1 MFIRNPFNWQLRFST
16 IPSEFRE
23 CLTYEEQ
30 IMWLYYHIKSITETS
45 GNVNYEA
52 LENKP
57 SINGVLLLGNKT
69 LDELNIQSKLYAGDG
84 ITINGNVISA
94 TGGGTGGTTNYEELS
109 NKPSINGVTLIG
121 DKTFE
126 DLGLNLPTKKVYKD
140 ITTDSNVEIAD
151 NVLFDLTSTNVGS
164 NIPNWESASDTK
176 TFCFKASVFSSLT
189 FKVYGRCSN
198 VMWFVTNGNPFFSI
212 GSKILEEKSATNLNY
227 SGDFVR
233 LTVPTIGSGS
243 YYITFQFTNVSTNAP
258 RVEYESEEVDLDV
271 IQKLS
276 TDIILKDNENPQ
288 LEQGLYYTGEHA
300 IFYNSV
306 SEANLVFGFNDIIY
320 YDISSNNVAISDAFK
335 TYTRDFSA
343 NEWSIAQNTDIEN
356 ELTDSRGKIPTSHAV
371 YEAIQ
376 NISPTPTGDVFYTE
390 LNQPITLNADGTTN
404 PTLTT
409 GYYYLGDY
417 TVSYYDINN
426 TLQTSNAFKTSIL
439 YYDADSKQLKRTS
452 VNSKFANQFECRL
465 QYISSFWN
473 LVLDD
478 SSKYVK
484 NNTNSLSFLSNS
496 IPTTGDDNNV
506 PNINAVR
513 NYAVAKNNIE
523 NYSTTEQR
531 VGTWLNGKPLYQKT
545 ISGTVPTTGTA
556 GTYVTQD
563 ISYNVQNIEFVF
575 DYAKFIVSQDESEI
589 IPIPYFTN
597 SNYQVKCVLFKNSV
611 NLVNGIPTYNGYN
624 FYLTIRYTK
633 TTD

>member
-52 LENKP
+52 LINKP
-57 SINGVLLLGNKT
+57 YINGVLLLGNKT
-69 LDELNIQSKLYAGDG
+69 LDELNIQSKLYAGEG
-84 ITINGNVISA
+84 ISINGNVISA
-94 TGGGTGGTTNYEELS
+94 TGGGGGGGTTNYEDLS

-151 NVLFDLTSTNVGS
+151 NILFDLTSTAIGS
-164 NIPNWESASDTK
+164 NIPNWESASDTR
-176 TFCFKASVFSSLT
+176 TFSFKASEAPSFT

-198 VMWFVTNGNPFFSI
+198 VMWFITDGNPFYSI
-212 GSKILEEKSATNLNY
+212 GSKILDDKSDTNLNY
-227 SGDFVR
+227 TGDFVR
-233 LTVPTIGSGS
+233 MTVPTIGGDD
-243 YYITFQFTNVSTNAP
+243 YYITFQFTSVSFDTP
-258 RVEYESEEVDLDV
+258 LIEFESEEIDLDV

-276 TDIILKDNENPQ
+276 TDIILKDNENPNLQ
-288 LEQGLYYTGEHA
+288 QGLYYTGEHG
-300 IFYNSV
+300 IFYHSI

-320 YDISSNNVAISDAFK
+320 YDVGTNNVAISDALK
-335 TYTRDFSA
+335 TYTRDFA
-343 NEWSIAQNTDIEN
+343 TNEWSITQSSDIEN

-390 LNQPITLNADGTTN
+390 LNEAITLNADGTTN

-439 YYDADSKQLKRTS
+439 YYDANSKQLKRTS

-496 IPTTGDDNNV
+496 IPDTGDDNDV
-506 PNINAVR
+506 ANINAVR
-513 NYAVAKNNIE
+513 NYAVAKNNV
-523 NYSTTEQR
+523 NVYSSTEQR
-531 VGTWLNGKPLYQKT
+531 VGTWTDGKPIYRKT
-545 ISGTVPTTGTA
+545 ISLANLPTANNYTDTSIDF
-556 GTYVTQD
+556 TM
-563 ISYNVQNIEFVF
+563 
-575 DYAKFIVSQDESEI
+575 SEI
-589 IPIPYFTN
+589 FPL
-597 SNYQVKCVLFKNSV
+597 KLE
-611 NLVNGIPTYNGYN
+611 
-624 FYLTIRYTK
+624 TILKRRMGRLL
-633 TTD
+633 